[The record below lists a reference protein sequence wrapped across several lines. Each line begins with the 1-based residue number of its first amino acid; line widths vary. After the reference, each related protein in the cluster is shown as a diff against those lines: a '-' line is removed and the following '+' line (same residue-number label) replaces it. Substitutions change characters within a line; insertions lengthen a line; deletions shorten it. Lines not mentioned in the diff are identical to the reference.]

1 METVESLEASINAL
15 IEAAK
20 KLRKERDRAF
30 IDAEQARK
38 KLLDTKETIRELR
51 LNLENTGKKN
61 FNKPELEKR
70 KKEIINHIQS
80 IISKLEQFSNIG
92 SFTND
97 QA

>member
-30 IDAEQARK
+30 KDAEQARK

-51 LNLENTGKKN
+51 LNLENTEKEN
-61 FNKPELEKR
+61 FNKPELKKR

-80 IISKLEQFSNIG
+80 IISKIEQLSNIG
-92 SFTND
+92 NFTND